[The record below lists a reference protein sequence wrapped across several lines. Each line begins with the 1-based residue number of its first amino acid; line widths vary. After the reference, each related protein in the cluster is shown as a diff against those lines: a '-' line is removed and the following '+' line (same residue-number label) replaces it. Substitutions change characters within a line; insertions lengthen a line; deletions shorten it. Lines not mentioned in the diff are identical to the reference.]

1 MESTLR
7 EEVQQ
12 FARACEA
19 LSAFAQEHNG
29 LTEEE
34 GGIVRNFIRALEQE
48 VVPASPEPP
57 QDDAPLAA
65 PLAHL
70 PLID

>member
-12 FARACEA
+12 FTRACKA

-29 LTEEE
+29 LTDAEREA
-34 GGIVRNFIRALEQE
+34 VRNFVRALEQE
-48 VVPASPEPP
+48 VAFSSPEPP
-57 QDDAPLAA
+57 QDDAPLAS

>member
-1 MESTLR
+1 MEMNLR

-12 FARACEA
+12 FTQTCEA

-29 LTEEE
+29 LTNEER
-34 GGIVRNFIRALEQE
+34 GVVRNFVRALEQE
-48 VVPASPEPP
+48 VAPSSPEPP
-57 QDDAPLAA
+57 QDDAPLAS